1 MTSHEQWV
9 SDMKRQAEIRK
20 RNIQVLKN
28 AKPLD
33 KDRLRSMDS
42 SLKKV
47 ATFTQKLKNIDAQ
60 SAPQFLP
67 ELDRLNLPKYLHE
80 IAANICEA
88 KLTSLDLERVSGT
101 IGCTIPSA
109 VAQQKELLL
118 HGLFEKDGLQLLGAV
133 LSYLVNIDKQEHVNV
148 IVPLSIVQRQSTS
161 AIDAAEGLS
170 SMFSDEQRNVVA
182 KLLTDYWDGLVEHT
196 NNTRLAMNKLLKQIK
211 RRRASADD
219 RQRFE
224 TLEAQFRR
232 LSEDAVDLGECLGRA
247 PPIMPSE
254 PSDDELER
262 FYTGQSPSS
271 AEKQSQIERLKR
283 KVRVL
288 ESKNAELVSSQPR
301 LEKAEDKGWTLE
313 MVKLDTERLLAK
325 AQCERW
331 RNDFNG
337 MSRKYN
343 KFEKDTIEQLGKRD
357 EQIEQLQR
365 RGMEMEEELKTLREE
380 QKSGVVFLLALFLL
394 STASY
399 SSAGCK

>member
-88 KLTSLDLERVSGT
+88 KLTSLDLEAVVEFCAKLSSLYREFPAQLVVQFRQQLPNKKSFC
-101 IGCTIPSA
+101 CTDCLKRMAYNFWERCCLIWSTLTNRSTSMS
-109 VAQQKELLL
+109 V
-118 HGLFEKDGLQLLGAV
+118 F
-133 LSYLVNIDKQEHVNV
+133 
-148 IVPLSIVQRQSTS
+148 VPLSIVQRQSTS

-224 TLEAQFRR
+224 TLEAQ
-232 LSEDAVDLGECLGRA
+232 
-247 PPIMPSE
+247 
-254 PSDDELER
+254 
-262 FYTGQSPSS
+262 
-271 AEKQSQIERLKR
+271 
-283 KVRVL
+283 
-288 ESKNAELVSSQPR
+288 
-301 LEKAEDKGWTLE
+301 
-313 MVKLDTERLLAK
+313 
-325 AQCERW
+325 
-331 RNDFNG
+331 
-337 MSRKYN
+337 
-343 KFEKDTIEQLGKRD
+343 
-357 EQIEQLQR
+357 
-365 RGMEMEEELKTLREE
+365 MEEELKTLREE
-380 QKSGVVFLLALFLL
+380 VVDERSKVFRLT
-394 STASY
+394 TAKNISRRAA
-399 SSAGCK
+399 SFFCWPCFFCRQRPTLPPVASDGQRMWWH